1 MSGAQNSKGTIQSWQ
16 DRDHFITFRDAPPD
30 WEFHDL
36 AYEQHSCLLGEIF
49 QADTLLRPR
58 LVCRDEKNCE
68 FVVAFYPDDHAVMP
82 RLLEGFK
89 VGYTIAIFYP
99 VGHVFLDRT
108 AGFRVEKTEKVLII
122 PLRLRDVLV
131 MNEQAVE
138 FVDRNCAA
146 RKCHGCGEVKDK
158 LDKCAR
164 CELFHYCNRECQTK
178 GWDNHKK
185 YCKVLKDENVK
196 KMLLLDYNT
205 FTGGQVSFH

>member
-1 MSGAQNSKGTIQSWQ
+1 
-16 DRDHFITFRDAPPD
+16 
-30 WEFHDL
+30 
-36 AYEQHSCLLGEIF
+36 
-49 QADTLLRPR
+49 
-58 LVCRDEKNCE
+58 
-68 FVVAFYPDDHAVMP
+68 
-82 RLLEGFK
+82 
-89 VGYTIAIFYP
+89 
-99 VGHVFLDRT
+99 
-108 AGFRVEKTEKVLII
+108 
-122 PLRLRDVLV
+122 

-164 CELFHYCNRECQTK
+164 CELFHYCNRVSHLILRTKGALLYALIKHAEYLLMSLKECQTK